1 MKLATLSLAAGLLV
15 LGASAD
21 AFAQQGKFAYV
32 DMQQAL
38 TEIEEAKVAKARL
51 KRQFEDKQ
59 KMLDEK
65 QDDLKRENDTLEKQA
80 MAMNEQKRM
89 EKMGELQRK
98 AAEVAQLWQK
108 LQKELSEEER
118 KLTQEIFLKMG
129 GIIRQI
135 AEAEQFTMVFE
146 KSDSGLLYAPE
157 SMNITNE
164 LVRKYNAK
172 FPVKGAAEKPE
183 KKAEKSK

>member
-1 MKLATLSLAAGLLV
+1 MKLRFLALTAGLLT
-15 LGASAD
+15 LATAAPALAAD
-21 AFAQQGKFAYV
+21 KFAYV

-38 TEIEEAKVAKARL
+38 GEIDEAKVAKNRL
-51 KRQFEDKQ
+51 KAQF
-59 KMLDEK
+59 DEK
-65 QDDLKRENDTLEKQA
+65 QKQLDAKQDELKKENELLEKQA

-89 EKMGELQRK
+89 EKMTELQRK
-98 AAEVAQLWQK
+98 AAEVAQFWQK

-118 KLTQEIFLKMG
+118 KLTQEIFVKMG

-135 AEAEQFTMVFE
+135 AEAEGFAMVFE
-146 KSDSGLLYAPE
+146 KNDSGLLYAPE

-172 FPVKGAAEKPE
+172 FPVKGAGGQ
-183 KKAEKSK
+183 KKAEKK